1 MIMFKRSSILIR
13 EVILKNLREQGLET
27 PLLQKRLIDA
37 WPEVMG
43 ETIASYTGDLYIRNQ
58 TLFVHLSSPA
68 LRMELSMQ
76 RQDIVRRLNESVG
89 NQVIADVRFV

>member
-1 MIMFKRSSILIR
+1 MFKRSSILIK

-37 WPEVMG
+37 WPQVMG
-43 ETIASYTGDLYIRNQ
+43 EVINNYTNNLYISNQ
-58 TLFVHLSSPA
+58 TLFVHLTNPS

-76 RQDIVRRLNESVG
+76 RQEIVKKLNAHVG
-89 NQVIADVRFV
+89 SQVIADVRFN